1 MNRKRFA
8 STEKHW
14 GGWKNLET
22 TIKDGSVLISS
33 LGVTIGEAETM
44 FAARPKMLLNSTP
57 CLSVTLGRNEPRAG
71 CGRLKRGTVGIVNIQ
86 TILNGMFHVANALMP
101 TS

>member
-57 CLSVTLGRNEPRAG
+57 CLSVTHGRNEPYVGR
-71 CGRLKRGTVGIVNIQ
+71 GRLKDTAVTANIQ
-86 TILNGMFHVANALMP
+86 TILNGMCHVSNALMP